1 MQILDCR
8 AGAVGWAGGK
18 TEASV
23 VRTEETA
30 KCKKIKKIIWVAE
43 PVRPGGLAARPK
55 LPLGALKKL
64 WLNRIHLYQR
74 SWRICWIGCT
84 RYLRIHE
91 FDFLTVNFQLSTV
104 DFMN

>member
-1 MQILDCR
+1 MKNIITYSNCWRERKIPRTKYQVLFEESKPMKIMQILDCR

-43 PVRPGGLAARPK
+43 PVRPGGLAARTK
-55 LPLGALKKL
+55 LRLGAL
-64 WLNRIHLYQR
+64 
-74 SWRICWIGCT
+74 
-84 RYLRIHE
+84 
-91 FDFLTVNFQLSTV
+91 
-104 DFMN
+104 